1 MVVLVT
7 GATGGLGPAVVK
19 AFLDGGAAAV
29 FGVARS
35 WDGRRVHEGNF
46 HPIEA
51 DLTTVAGCRSVA
63 ERARPVD
70 ALVHVMG
77 GFAGGTPVGATSD
90 DDWRRMM
97 DLNLNSA
104 FYMIREL
111 LPAMLEAGSGRIV
124 AVGSRTGVEPTA
136 NLSAYAVSKAA
147 LHTLIRTV
155 ALEVVGT
162 GVTANAVLPGVIDT
176 AANRKAM
183 PRADY
188 TRWVRPEA
196 IAEVVLWLA
205 SAEAAEVNGAL
216 IPVYGKS

>member
-1 MVVLVT
+1 
-7 GATGGLGPAVVK
+7 
-19 AFLDGGAAAV
+19 
-29 FGVARS
+29 
-35 WDGRRVHEGNF
+35 VHEGNF